1 VTPRD
6 YLATGGEAADDGRD
20 ESAGWFRSRDHD
32 GPGLEVD
39 VRALRG
45 AFEVEARLT
54 VPRGRVLAVVGPNG
68 AGKSTL
74 LDVVAGRLA
83 PVAGRVRIDGRVVT
97 AADAGVHVRPE
108 RRRVAMLGQEP
119 LAFPHLSAREN
130 VAFAPRAAGMAAGRA
145 RARADRWLDDVG
157 LAGLGD
163 RRPAALSGGQRQ
175 RVALARA
182 LAAEPDVLLL
192 DEPFAQLDVR
202 TAAELREV
210 VSEQV
215 RHTRTTTVLVTHDVL
230 DALTLADEVLVLV
243 EGRVVERGR
252 PLDVLADPSHPFTA
266 ALAGVNLVVGRVVAR
281 PGGGRGPEVAAGV
294 VRVPCPAG
302 FGDGAEVQ
310 ATFAPTAVEIATPVE
325 GGIANARPRG
335 WVATVVDLEPG
346 PAGVRVRTE
355 GDVVVD
361 VPPVAVGRL
370 DLRVGAP
377 VELAVAAA
385 HVHVRAR

>member
-1 VTPRD
+1 MTASGPRSGD
-6 YLATGGEAADDGRD
+6 HLGEGRAGSSRPADAAD
-20 ESAGWFRSRDHD
+20 
-32 GPGLEVD
+32 GLAAD
-39 VRALRG
+39 VRAVRG
-45 AFEVEARLT
+45 AFEVEARLA
-54 VPRGRVLAVVGPNG
+54 VARGRVLAVVGPNG

-83 PVAGRVRIDGRVVT
+83 PVAGSVRIDGRVVT
-97 AADAGVHVRPE
+97 DVSGGVHVRPD

-130 VAFAPRAAGMAAGRA
+130 VAFGPRAAGVPAGHA
-145 RARADRWLDDVG
+145 RTGADAWLADVG
-157 LAGLGD
+157 LGGLGD
-163 RRPAALSGGQRQ
+163 RRPGALSGGQRQ

-210 VSEQV
+210 VRDQV
-215 RHTRTTTVLVTHDVL
+215 RRTRTTTVLVTHDVL

-243 EGRVVERGR
+243 DGRVVERGR
-252 PLDVLADPSHPFTA
+252 PLDVLADPRHPFTA

-281 PGGGRGPEVAAGV
+281 PAGGRTGPEVVAGA

-302 FGDGAEVQ
+302 FADGTAVQ
-310 ATFAPTAVEIATPVE
+310 ATFAPTAVEIATPAHPR
-325 GGIANARPRG
+325 GPGAGPRG
-335 WVATVVDLEPG
+335 WAATVVDLEPG

-361 VPPVAVGRL
+361 VPPVALGRL
-370 DLRVGAP
+370 DLRVGAT
-377 VELAVAAA
+377 VELAVDAA
-385 HVHVRAR
+385 HVHVRPR